1 MTGHDKHA
9 EREWSQSPSMPR
21 RGRYFIPRQ
30 KRHDLFPWPARAF
43 AVAYA
48 AFIVFCIFKCGNHAQ
63 LRHSRLRQ
71 VGDQAFRARPARR

>member
-1 MTGHDKHA
+1 MSHATAKHRTGQALADVAFVDAGMIGRVKHA
-9 EREWSQSPSMPR
+9 EREWSQSISIPR

-48 AFIVFCIFKCGNHAQ
+48 AFIVFCIFK
-63 LRHSRLRQ
+63 
-71 VGDQAFRARPARR
+71 